1 MSGFLSDH
9 ISDLIFS
16 LARDWSKLRDRF
28 RSRGSHGLV
37 GRGHHEH
44 FGYGIHQQS
53 CAGGN

>member
-16 LARDWSKLRDRF
+16 LARDLSKLRDRF